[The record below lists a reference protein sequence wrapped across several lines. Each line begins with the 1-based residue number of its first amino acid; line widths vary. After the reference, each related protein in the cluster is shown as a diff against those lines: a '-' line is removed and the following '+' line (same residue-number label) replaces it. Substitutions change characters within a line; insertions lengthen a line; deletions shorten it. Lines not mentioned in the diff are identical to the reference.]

1 MSKAVKIGIIATV
14 IAIAVVA
21 WVTNVVFGNLVSF
34 HGDTDVYAVLYR
46 VAPISGHIAQVV
58 TAITI
63 PVIGTQVVN
72 AIKKGK

>member
-1 MSKAVKIGIIATV
+1 MSKVVKIGIIATV
-14 IAIAVVA
+14 IAIAVIG

-34 HGDTDVYAVLYR
+34 HGNIDVYAVLYR

-58 TAITI
+58 TAITL
-63 PVIGTQVVN
+63 PVIGTQIVN